1 MLTMRTGDKLTV
13 LIEKCLLSP
22 GHASTLVR
30 PRSWSNSNACSHR
43 IIGFGIERASIDG
56 IAGCRMFNHAVAGRP
71 PPKHVSTD
79 HDPLLR
85 FHRWRAN
92 LRVREIEEVKSV
104 PYAPVSHPFVERL
117 IGTIR
122 REYLDRVFF
131 WSAADLAR
139 KLEAFRDYYNGH
151 RVHRAIAGLTPA
163 QFAGALS
170 PAPAALDH
178 YGWQQHCRGLFEL
191 PIAA

>member
-1 MLTMRTGDKLTV
+1 VRLARPLCAIFSDRMTSQRAAASSSSPS
-13 LIEKCLLSP
+13 SP
-22 GHASTLVR
+22 GDSRH
-30 PRSWSNSNACSHR
+30 
-43 IIGFGIERASIDG
+43 
-56 IAGCRMFNHAVAGRP
+56 VA
-71 PPKHVSTD
+71 
-79 HDPLLR
+79 
-85 FHRWRAN
+85 
-92 LRVREIEEVKSV
+92 RVRVPTRAWLDV

-131 WSAADLAR
+131 WNAVDLAQ
-139 KLEAFRDYYNGH
+139 KLEAFRDYYNDH
-151 RVHRAIAGLTPA
+151 RVHRALAGLTPA

-178 YGWQQHCRGLFEL
+178 YGWQRHCRGLFEL

>member
-1 MLTMRTGDKLTV
+1 
-13 LIEKCLLSP
+13 
-22 GHASTLVR
+22 
-30 PRSWSNSNACSHR
+30 
-43 IIGFGIERASIDG
+43 
-56 IAGCRMFNHAVAGRP
+56 MFNHAVAGRP
-71 PPKHVSTD
+71 PPKHASTD
-79 HDPLLR
+79 HDPLFR

-92 LRVREIEEVKSV
+92 LRVREIHEVKSV

-131 WSAADLAR
+131 WNAVDLAR

-151 RVHRAIAGLTPA
+151 RVHRALAGLTPA

-170 PAPAALDH
+170 PAPAELDH
-178 YGWQQHCRGLFEL
+178 YDWQRHCRGLFEL